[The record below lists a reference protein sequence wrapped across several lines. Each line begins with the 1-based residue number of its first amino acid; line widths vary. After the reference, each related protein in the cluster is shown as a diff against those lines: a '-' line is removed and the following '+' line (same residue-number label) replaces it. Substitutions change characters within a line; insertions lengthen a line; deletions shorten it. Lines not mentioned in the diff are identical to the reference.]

1 MVHCTI
7 IPKQLIGE
15 REEGG
20 RKGEREEG
28 REGGREGG
36 RKGGRDTMYLTSY
49 PPSKSDESVC

>member
-20 RKGEREEG
+20 TKGGTKGERREGGREEG
-28 REGGREGG
+28 REEGRE
-36 RKGGRDTMYLTSY
+36 RYNVFNIL
-49 PPSKSDESVC
+49 PSK